1 MKREKKLKEVS
12 TLSRSASVR
21 TKRQNYRTFLIS
33 WERKSV
39 WFQDRFH
46 TILIGGKQISG
57 KGLSTGQQREN
68 VRLFILCNTTD
79 PKRRK
84 KLMWGFSR
92 DWENVRKCNNKFAE
106 IDEFAKKDKC
116 WPALCQDSSEV
127 IENEELSGFLKDLLE
142 LVKKVAALIM
152 TILIKY
158 LLFPWSIFFSNKY
171 FLIKQIFSYQTNI
184 FFSN

>member
-1 MKREKKLKEVS
+1 MGIF
-12 TLSRSASVR
+12 T
-21 TKRQNYRTFLIS
+21 
-33 WERKSV
+33 
-39 WFQDRFH
+39 
-46 TILIGGKQISG
+46 
-57 KGLSTGQQREN
+57 
-68 VRLFILCNTTD
+68 
-79 PKRRK
+79 P
-84 KLMWGFSR
+84 R
-92 DWENVRKCNNKFAE
+92 DWENVRKCNNNFAE

-171 FLIKQIFSYQTNI
+171 FLIKQIFSHQTNIFSSNKYFLIKQIFSFQTNI
-184 FFSN
+184 FFSICQDYDSADLADFAQTIMKGCDINRDGKISKKVNLEV